1 MFNGEVIGK
10 LDVFAEL
17 ECNGARLE
25 NVVIGFCNQVSIKV
39 KVGDDSSWA
48 ILYEREKCS
57 PQRLHV

>member
-10 LDVFAEL
+10 LDVFGEL

-25 NVVIGFCNQVSIKV
+25 NVVIGLCNQVSIKG

-48 ILYEREKCS
+48 IL
-57 PQRLHV
+57 V